1 MSWVTT
7 RQLDYVFSSENRPY
21 YVSGPNMSQLLQIYP
36 KMFQIILRKCPN
48 FGFKKVIT
56 SNNNN
61 KTNQQWTNNFLD
73 CFIFSYENFMLQKII
88 SATTIS
94 LLLSGKQKT
103 VVMQWWQHCWKSF
116 HQFLTSVNSVF
127 AQLLGSVFFLILAVC
142 SVFLYSH

>member
-1 MSWVTT
+1 M
-7 RQLDYVFSSENRPY
+7 
-21 YVSGPNMSQLLQIYP
+21 QIYP

-56 SNNNN
+56 SNNKN

-127 AQLLGSVFFLILAVC
+127 AQLLGCFFSYIGSVFCVFVFTLIFRMTYFMEGIYNINDVL
-142 SVFLYSH
+142 FGMIQ